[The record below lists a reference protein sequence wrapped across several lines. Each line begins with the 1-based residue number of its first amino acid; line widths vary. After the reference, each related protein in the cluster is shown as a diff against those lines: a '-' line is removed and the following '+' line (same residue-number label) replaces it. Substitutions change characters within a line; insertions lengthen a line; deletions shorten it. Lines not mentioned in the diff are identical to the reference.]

1 MPNHTS
7 ARTFKIVQEHSP
19 RRCEVCHQTD
29 QFDPETSHCLRCQAV
44 FKPVLTV
51 TQRQVPGL
59 LRLHNRPQQLT
70 FAGLASIAESALSHG
85 STRLVAQLFGVVA
98 GIELPLAGL
107 AWILGQWGSPF
118 LWPLYLIVAPL
129 SVWGAE
135 CVISR
140 LVADSILGNQC
151 SIGEAAQMIWNRRFP
166 FLTDAFE
173 SAFERALEGPLYRW
187 SMVVVGVTIGALVG
201 EWMRLEMTFG
211 VMFGLYFWIGV
222 SVCTQRA
229 FSRSLLV
236 NQISILG
243 QDVVSDAWQRSSQLG
258 EQRMFKLLNAALWLV
273 RIGLASLVVAPS
285 LSQILSLTSPL
296 IWYPMLPV
304 YLAEQQVACFLILV
318 FLKLLILP
326 VWLAFKVHLYVVL
339 REQLPVDSK

>member
-1 MPNHTS
+1 MPNHIS

-19 RRCEVCHQTD
+19 RRCEICHQSD

-51 TQRQVPGL
+51 TEEQFSGL
-59 LRLHNRPQQLT
+59 LRSQNRPQQLT
-70 FAGLASIAESALSHG
+70 FASMAFIVQSALGRG
-85 STRLVAQLFGVVA
+85 SVRLLAQLFGVVA
-98 GIELPLAGL
+98 GVELPLAGL
-107 AWILGQWGSPF
+107 AWMLGQWASPG
-118 LWPLYLIVAPL
+118 LWPLYLIVAPV

-140 LVADSILGNQC
+140 LVADSSLGNQC
-151 SIGEAAQMIWNRRFP
+151 SIRGTVQTIWNRRSA
-166 FLTDAFE
+166 FLTDVFTEAFE
-173 SAFERALEGPLYRW
+173 GPFHRW
-187 SMVVVGVTIGALVG
+187 SMVVIGVAIGALVG
-201 EWMRLEMTFG
+201 EVFRYGMTLG
-211 VMFGLYFWIGV
+211 VMFGLYLWIGV
-222 SVCTQRA
+222 SVCTRRA
-229 FSRSLLV
+229 FSQSFLV
-236 NQISILG
+236 NQVSILD
-243 QDVVSDAWQRSSQLG
+243 QESVSDVWHRSSQLG

-304 YLAEQQVACFLILV
+304 YLAEQQVVCFLILV

-326 VWLAFKVHLYVVL
+326 VWLALKVHLYFML
-339 REQLPVDSK
+339 REQSPVVSK